1 MYYVIGA
8 DGKMNG
14 PLSADDVR
22 QWLAEGRANKYSR
35 VRREDDETWQPLG
48 TIPELAPRAQ
58 PPAAHSPAAAP
69 PQSPEAIAA
78 EYLRHGVTLDAG
90 RCVARAWALVKINPL
105 VLVGAAVVAWSI
117 VAVLAYLPKYM
128 PSVGWLAGTLVNG
141 PMLGGLD
148 YVYLRRI
155 RGEQTRT
162 EDVFAGF
169 RFAYVPL
176 LLAALVC
183 GGLTALG
190 LLLIVPGIYLA
201 VGYIFVLPL
210 VIDKRMEV
218 WTAMEVSRRVV
229 HQQWWTT
236 FALALVAAMIAL
248 AGLLAF
254 GVGLL
259 IAVPVATATVMYA
272 YEDLFGRD

>member
-14 PLSADDVR
+14 PLSAEDVH

-35 VRREDDETWQPLG
+35 VRREDDATWQPLS
-48 TIPELAPRAQ
+48 TIPELAPRPEQTAAHG
-58 PPAAHSPAAAP
+58 PAAVR

-78 EYLRHGVTLDAG
+78 EYLRRGVTLDAG
-90 RCVARAWALVKINPL
+90 RCVARAWALVKINPV
-105 VLVGAAVVAWSI
+105 VLVSAAVVAWSI
-117 VAVLAYLPKYM
+117 VGVLAYLPTYL
-128 PSVGWLAGTLVNG
+128 PSIGWVAGTLVNG

-155 RGEQTRT
+155 RGEQAGT

-169 RFAYVPL
+169 RFAFAPL
-176 LLAALVC
+176 LLAAVVC

-190 LLLIVPGIYLA
+190 LLLIAPGIYLA

-259 IAVPVATATVMYA
+259 VAVPVATATVMYA
-272 YEDLFGRD
+272 YEDLFGRE